1 MARNYN
7 EQNAV
12 RQYLLKQ
19 LSEAEQQAF
28 ELRLLTDDALPE
40 ELEIVEDELIDE
52 YLANELSK
60 EERVS
65 FEETFLAHPER
76 RRKLKGGRALKRY
89 FDTLSPPKPTQ
100 RRFEFLK
107 NWIGSYIPGGR
118 GELVASP
125 IGAMAVLL
133 IVATAGFVIWR
144 ALHIPV

>member
-1 MARNYN
+1 MARNYT

-52 YLANELSK
+52 YLANELS
-60 EERVS
+60 EDERVS

-76 RRKLKGGRALKRY
+76 QRKLKGGRNSGDNARAEG
-89 FDTLSPPKPTQ
+89 DQQGEGESPPVYAN
-100 RRFEFLK
+100 FA
-107 NWIGSYIPGGR
+107 
-118 GELVASP
+118 VA
-125 IGAMAVLL
+125 GK
-133 IVATAGFVIWR
+133 VA
-144 ALHIPV
+144 